1 MKKLMDNKNEFFEKT
16 KRKGPSFVTIEFL
29 RLGINP
35 GNAIELGCGA
45 GRDTIALINNNWK
58 VRAID
63 KENVENIIKERLTD
77 EQLKNLKFEVQEF
90 ENLSI
95 CKTDLIIANNSLSF
109 CNKEYFGKLW
119 NTISENIKSKGFFV
133 GNFFGENDDWKK
145 SKDEMS
151 FFTKE
156 DILKMFSTFKIIN
169 FKEIEKEEKTV
180 LGNMKHWHIFEII
193 AQKDLHL
200 E

>member
-133 GNFFGENDDWKK
+133 GNFLVKMMIGKK
-145 SKDEMS
+145 VK
-151 FFTKE
+151 TKCHF
-156 DILKMFSTFKIIN
+156 LPKKI
-169 FKEIEKEEKTV
+169 F
-180 LGNMKHWHIFEII
+180 
-193 AQKDLHL
+193 
-200 E
+200 